1 MSEQRRARMGALAAG
16 CWLAL
21 VLAAELASG
30 RDPNLVLSS
39 LYGLAPLIAC
49 VAVPAVGTAAV
60 SVAAVALSVFSGV
73 WSGTVGSE
81 QHAVRLLD
89 VVLIGVVAVVIAEV
103 RVRRE
108 RRFARVA
115 RIAEVAQRT
124 ILPVVPP
131 QVGAVQVAARY
142 VAAGRDALVGGDLFD
157 FFHSAGR
164 TYFVVGDVRGK
175 GVGAVEQAARVIR
188 AFRQAAAG
196 STGLA
201 SVAAEMSRYLVP
213 FLGEEDFATAV
224 LVEVGERELTI
235 VSCGHPPPLL
245 VTPGRGGVL
254 LEAPPGL
261 PLGLS
266 DTYEEQC
273 VPWERGC
280 RLLVYTDGLS
290 EARNGGGEFLPI
302 APLASQLATGHVA
315 DAVDALLRT
324 VRDYTRG
331 QDAVDDLA
339 VVLLENAGT
348 QAGEPD
354 PREHFL
360 LGYGT

>member
-1 MSEQRRARMGALAAG
+1 MSEQRRARVGALAAV

-21 VLAAELASG
+21 VVAAQIAAG
-30 RDPNLVLSS
+30 REPTLVLSA
-39 LYGLAPLIAC
+39 LYGMAPLIAC
-49 VAVPAVGTAAV
+49 AAVPAFGTALV
-60 SVAAVALSVFSGV
+60 GLAAIGLSVLSGV
-73 WSGTVGSE
+73 WTGTLGTE
-81 QHAVRLLD
+81 QHAVRL
-89 VVLIGVVAVVIAEV
+89 VNVALIAVVAVVMAEV

-131 QVGAVQVAARY
+131 QVGPVKVAATY
-142 VAAGRDALVGGDLFD
+142 VAAGQDALVGGDLFD
-157 FFHSAGR
+157 YYHSADR

-201 SVAAEMSRYLVP
+201 SVAGSMSRYLVP
-213 FLGEEDFATAV
+213 FLGDEDFATAV

-245 VTPGRGGVL
+245 IRPAHGGVL
-254 LEAPPGL
+254 LDAPPGL

-266 DTYEEQC
+266 DLYEERT
-273 VPWERGC
+273 VPWELGS
-280 RLLVYTDGLS
+280 RLLLYTDGLS
-290 EARNGGGEFLPI
+290 EARDGAGEFLPV
-302 APLASQLATGHVA
+302 APLAAQLETGTVA
-315 DAVDALLRT
+315 DAVDALLRI
-324 VRDYTRG
+324 VRDYTVG
-331 QDAVDDLA
+331 QDATDDLA

-348 QAGEPD
+348 QAGERD
-354 PREHFL
+354 PRDHFL
-360 LGYGT
+360 LQG